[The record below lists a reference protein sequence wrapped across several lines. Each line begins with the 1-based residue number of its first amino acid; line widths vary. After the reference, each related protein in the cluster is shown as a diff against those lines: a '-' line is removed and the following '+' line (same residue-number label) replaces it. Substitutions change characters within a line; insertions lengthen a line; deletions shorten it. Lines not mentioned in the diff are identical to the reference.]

1 MGLIREILILLYF
14 IREDLK
20 NLFNLYINIRIFKIN
35 DVTSIDH
42 LFIKYSK

>member
-35 DVTSIDH
+35 DVTSIIY
-42 LFIKYSK
+42 L